1 MVLNR
6 APTRMFCR
14 IRDFFGREIVLNC
27 DSPKQSVTRSKR
39 KSWMPRNNSIRGFVL
54 FAIAVCLLL
63 SAGPAAFAQD
73 SIVDADELT
82 FEEHIV
88 PILQARCLKCHGTNK
103 RESGLD
109 LRRRFTMLHGGD
121 SGPAVVP
128 NKPEKSLI
136 IESITDGLMPP
147 EGEPAL
153 TELEIRVL
161 KDWIRSGAA
170 LAGDIEQPLPTS
182 SEPDQSFDERS
193 RQHWAFQPVQT
204 QSPPAVENDGWLR
217 TPVDAFVL
225 AGLEKQNLSPAN
237 PAAKSTLIRRLY
249 FDLTG
254 LPPAPAEVTAFINDD
269 SRDAYEK
276 VVDRLLADERYG
288 ERWAQ
293 HWLDVVR
300 FAETEGFEYDRNVP
314 DAWRFRDYVIDSLN
328 SDKPFDQFVR
338 EQIAGDEIR
347 PNDPELQAAAIFH
360 RLGAVRRN
368 AGNPD
373 IALSRNE
380 VLTERT
386 NIVGEAFLGLT
397 VGCARCH
404 NHKLEPI
411 SQKDYYRLQAYFSAT
426 QEFDI
431 SLAPPAEKEALNQ
444 KITANKERIS
454 KLKAQASS
462 ATGEQKQQLEREIH
476 DLLCECQIHLATIP
490 SIRND
495 FEKRTAIHV
504 LRRGVWE
511 QKGVAVGPRPL
522 SVLVSDTEPELAPD
536 CKTPRTQLADWLTA
550 KNNPL
555 TARVIVNRIW
565 QHHFGAGLVKTAND
579 FGTHGS
585 RPSHPELLDWL
596 ANELMRNEWRLK
608 SLHRLLVLS
617 NTYQQSSH
625 GAHDSETTTADPEN
639 QYLSHFHRRRLSGEE
654 IRDAILAITGRL
666 NLKSHGPSVM
676 IPVDR
681 GLVNLLYD
689 PAQWIVTKDAAEH
702 DRRSIYL
709 IAKRNLRLPFME
721 TFDAPALQ
729 SSCPER
735 VASTHAPQALE
746 LLNGSFTNEMA
757 DAFADRLTRECGDD
771 PQQIIER
778 AWQLA
783 TGHSPTVRERELA
796 IEFLQDQPLREFA
809 LAIFNLNEFLY
820 VL

>member
-1 MVLNR
+1 
-6 APTRMFCR
+6 MFRR
-14 IRDFFGREIVLNC
+14 IRDFFGHKIVLNC
-27 DSPKQSVTRSKR
+27 GDPKPLLANSMR
-39 KSWMPRNNSIRGFVL
+39 KSWMQRNTSNREFVL
-54 FAIAVCLLL
+54 FAVAICLHLIV
-63 SAGPAAFAQD
+63 GHAAFAQEG
-73 SIVDADELT
+73 VDVASELT

-88 PILQARCLKCHGTNK
+88 PILQARCLKCHGENK

-109 LRRRFTMLHGGD
+109 LRRRFTMLNGGD
-121 SGPAVVP
+121 SGPALVP
-128 NKPEKSLI
+128 NNPEKSLI
-136 IESITDGLMPP
+136 IESITQGLMPP
-147 EGEPAL
+147 DGEPAL
-153 TELEIRVL
+153 TEQERRVL
-161 KDWIRSGAA
+161 ENWIKSGAA
-170 LAGDIEQPLPTS
+170 IAGDIEQPLPTS
-182 SEPDQSFDERS
+182 SEPEQSFDDRS
-193 RQHWAFQPVQT
+193 RQHWAFQPVKA
-204 QSPPAVENDGWLR
+204 QSPPAVKNDGWIR

-225 AGLEKQNLSPAN
+225 AELEKQNLSAAN

-254 LPPAPAEVTAFINDD
+254 LPPAPGEVAAFVNDD
-269 SRDAYEK
+269 STDAYEK

-328 SDKPFDQFVR
+328 SDKPFNQFVR
-338 EQIAGDEIR
+338 EQVAGDEIR
-347 PNDPELQAAAIFH
+347 PHDPEFQAAAIFH

-368 AGNPD
+368 AGNPE

-411 SQKDYYRLQAYFSAT
+411 SQKDYYRLQAYFAAT

-431 SLAPPAEKEALNQ
+431 SLVPPAEKDALDQ
-444 KITANKERIS
+444 KITANKKRIS
-454 KLKAQASS
+454 QLKAQATE
-462 ATGEQKQQLEREIH
+462 AAGEQQQQLEREIH
-476 DLLCECQIHLATIP
+476 DLLSECQQHLATIP

-495 FEKRTAIHV
+495 FEQQTTIHV

-522 SVLVSDTEPELAPD
+522 SVLVSETEPELPPD
-536 CKTPRTQLADWLTA
+536 CVTPRTQLADWLTA
-550 KNNPL
+550 KSNPL

-596 ANELMRNEWRLK
+596 ASEFMGNQWRLK
-608 SLHRLLVLS
+608 PLHRMLVLS
-617 NTYQQSSH
+617 NTYRQSSH
-625 GAHDSETTTADPEN
+625 VTQDSESAQADPEN
-639 QYLSHFHRRRLSGEE
+639 QYLSHFRRRRLSGEE

-681 GLVNLLYD
+681 ELVNLLYD
-689 PAQWIVTKDAAEH
+689 PAQWIVTTDAAEH

-771 PQQIIER
+771 PQRIIDR

-783 TGHSPTVRERELA
+783 TGHSPSVRERELA
-796 IEFLQDQPLREFA
+796 ATFLQDQPLREFA